1 MTDTTVRTVPHHVRT
16 VPVSVSTYSI
26 LQRAEETNEHQLT
39 AYAARNMTEREKD
52 DDSLTEKDGVKQ
64 SRRPVDTAIRQQRM
78 KSWQPILDPFF
89 VIVGLFVLGVVFVAT
104 GKYP

>member
-1 MTDTTVRTVPHHVRT
+1 
-16 VPVSVSTYSI
+16 
-26 LQRAEETNEHQLT
+26 
-39 AYAARNMTEREKD
+39 MTEREKD

-104 GKYP
+104 GKYRTGITRSSVQFVYRHRILRRAFYYYFVRVTLRAVL